1 MLEFH
6 FPINRSVLTKINV
19 RFFFR
24 GTSGGIVIHSFSMVS
39 CLACTCPNRSRVG
52 EIDSPDLFEQ
62 VFEQYDIPKVPEKIS
77 SQTF

>member
-1 MLEFH
+1 M
-6 FPINRSVLTKINV
+6 

-39 CLACTCPNRSRVG
+39 FLACTCPNRSRVG